1 MGRAHALSE
10 PNTPC
15 PTGLDPVTAGQ
26 PKRHAK
32 AIPAPTQKSIITLVI
47 VHLNSQLI
55 PIDQA
60 RISPLDRGFLMGD
73 AIYEGLRA
81 FRGLVRALPAH
92 IERMSKGLAEARIPW
107 DARAL
112 GPLTTELLAANATPD
127 AFIYWQVS
135 RGTPMPGTPVRQ
147 RLPQSG
153 MPVTVFGYCAPQ
165 PPIEAY
171 ASPVETTAATRPDL
185 RWQRG
190 HIKSTSLMGNVMS
203 VIEAG
208 DIGANDAILVRDT
221 PAGPFVSEASATNVV
236 LALRKSGKPG
246 TLDGIELV
254 TPDLESTS
262 ILAGVTRRILIS
274 PSLPQN
280 QGLPSL
286 ITRPV
291 RAEELHHA
299 EEIMLMGS
307 TSMVTSVVRL
317 DGRPIGDGHAGPI
330 ARWLL
335 AQLVQSIRND
345 LGFEQ
350 LSPATP
356 ATVKA

>member
-1 MGRAHALSE
+1 M
-10 PNTPC
+10 
-15 PTGLDPVTAGQ
+15 
-26 PKRHAK
+26 
-32 AIPAPTQKSIITLVI
+32 I
-47 VHLNSQLI
+47 VHLNGQLL

-73 AIYEGLRA
+73 AIYEGLRS

-92 IERMSKGLAEARIPW
+92 VDRMTKGLAEARIPW

-112 GPLTTELLAANATPD
+112 GPLTSELLAANSTPD

-171 ASPVETTAATRPDL
+171 ASPVETTGATRPDL
-185 RWQRG
+185 RWHRG
-190 HIKSTSLMGNVMS
+190 HIKSTSLMGNVLS
-203 VIEAG
+203 VIEAS
-208 DIGANDAILVRDT
+208 DVGANEAILVRET
-221 PAGPFVSEASATNVV
+221 PAGALVSEASATNVV
-236 LALRKSGKPG
+236 LALRKHGQPG
-246 TLDGIELV
+246 TLEGIELV
-254 TPDLESTS
+254 TPDLDSTS
-262 ILAGVTRRILIS
+262 ILAGVTRKMLLS
-274 PSLPQN
+274 PVAQVSNLCPPVAQASRLCMAPLPSGTGEAPVP
-280 QGLPSL
+280 QGQCLPSL
-286 ITRPV
+286 ITRPIRV
-291 RAEELHHA
+291 EELHHA

-307 TSMVTSVVRL
+307 TSMVTSVVSL

-335 AQLVQSIRND
+335 ARLVASIRKD
-345 LGFEQ
+345 LGFDQ
-350 LSPATP
+350 PAPNSPATVS
-356 ATVKA
+356 A

>member
-1 MGRAHALSE
+1 M
-10 PNTPC
+10 
-15 PTGLDPVTAGQ
+15 
-26 PKRHAK
+26 
-32 AIPAPTQKSIITLVI
+32 I
-47 VHLNSQLI
+47 VHLNGQLL

-60 RISPLDRGFLMGD
+60 RISPLDRGFIMGD

-81 FRGLVRALPAH
+81 FRGVVRALPAH
-92 IERMSKGLAEARIPW
+92 VERMTRGLAEARIPW

-112 GPLTTELLAANATPD
+112 GPLTAELLTANSTPD

-147 RLPQSG
+147 RLPQAG

-190 HIKSTSLMGNVMS
+190 HIKSTSLMGNVLS

-208 DIGANDAILVRDT
+208 DVGANDAILVR
-221 PAGPFVSEASATNVV
+221 EAPDGKGALVTESSATNVV
-236 LALRKSGKPG
+236 LALRRSGKPG

-262 ILAGVTRRILIS
+262 ILAGVTRKILLS
-274 PSLPQN
+274 PLAQVSNLSN
-280 QGLPSL
+280 ASTNTLPSL
-286 ITRPV
+286 ITRPI
-291 RAEELHHA
+291 RAEELQHA

-317 DGRPIGDGHAGPI
+317 DARPIGDGHAGPI

-335 AQLVQSIRND
+335 AQLVESIRKD

-350 LSPATP
+350 PAATTP